1 MERFIVM
8 NKRLIVCCDGTWN
21 TPDKW
26 KDGGYA
32 ITNVALVAL
41 GTPPVG
47 ADGRKQVV
55 YYGKGVGTGKFD
67 ILRGGIFGWG
77 LSRNIKEAY
86 AFLIRCYEPGDDI
99 FLFGF
104 SRGAYTARSLAG
116 LIRNSGL
123 LKRDFEEKIGEAYE
137 LYRRPGGVAK
147 PKSNEM
153 ALFRKSFSH
162 DARVHFIGVWDT
174 VGSLGVPMLINI
186 PFLSRRWT
194 FHDVK
199 LSTQVDNAFHAL
211 AIDEHRPPF
220 APALWEQQTDSPSL
234 RQREIPQRLEQVWFV
249 GSHSDVG
256 GGYPENEAGLSRL
269 SLEWMT
275 ERARECGL
283 DVEIPPCEKTLDKV
297 HDSMTLLYKV
307 FYKKMERKIN
317 GIEQETLHLSVL
329 KRFREDAGYCPQNIR
344 DYLGNAV

>member
-1 MERFIVM
+1 MS
-8 NKRLIVCCDGTWN
+8 KRLVICCDGTWN

-26 KDGGYA
+26 KGGAYA
-32 ITNVALVAL
+32 ITNVARMAL
-41 GTPPVG
+41 GTPSVG
-47 ADGRKQVV
+47 EDGHEQAV
-55 YYGKGVGTGKFD
+55 YYDKGVGTGKFD
-67 ILRGGIFGWG
+67 LLRGGILGWG

-86 AFLIRCYEPGDDI
+86 TFLIRCYEPGDDI

-104 SRGAYTARSLAG
+104 SRGAYTVRSLAG

-123 LKRDFEEKIGEAYE
+123 LKRDFEKKIGEAYE
-137 LYRRPGGVAK
+137 LYRRPGGVEK

-162 DARVHFIGVWDT
+162 DTRIHFIGVWDT
-174 VGSLGVPMLINI
+174 VGALGVPMLINI

-211 AIDEHRPPF
+211 AIDEHRKPF
-220 APALWEQQTDSPSL
+220 TPAIWEQQADSL
-234 RQREIPQRLEQVWFV
+234 ARQQRENPQRLEQVWFI

-256 GGYPENEAGLSRL
+256 GGYPENEAGLCRL
-269 SLEWMT
+269 SFEWMV

-283 DVEIPPCEKTLDKV
+283 TVEIPPEPKALDKM
-297 HDSMTLLYKV
+297 HDSMTFMYKI
-307 FYKKMERKIN
+307 FYIKMNRKIN
-317 GIEQETLHLSVL
+317 GAGRETLHPSVL
-329 KRFREDAGYCPQNIR
+329 ERFRTDTGYCPQSVR
-344 DYLGNAV
+344 DYLKEL

>member
-1 MERFIVM
+1 MS
-8 NKRLIVCCDGTWN
+8 KRLVICCDGTWN

-26 KDGGYA
+26 KDGAYA

-41 GTPPVG
+41 GTPPIG
-47 ADGRKQVV
+47 ADGREQAV
-55 YYGKGVGTGKFD
+55 YYDKGVGTGKFD
-67 ILRGGIFGWG
+67 LLWGGVLGLG

-104 SRGAYTARSLAG
+104 SRGAYTVRSLAG

-123 LKRDFEEKIGEAYE
+123 LKRNFEKKINEAYE
-137 LYRRPGGVAK
+137 LYRRPGSVEK

-153 ALFRKSFSH
+153 VLFRKSFTH
-162 DARVHFIGVWDT
+162 APRIHFIGVWDT
-174 VGSLGVPMLINI
+174 VGALGIPMLVNI

-211 AIDEHRPPF
+211 AIDEHRKPF
-220 APALWEQQTDSPSL
+220 APALWEQQTSSL
-234 RQREIPQRLEQVWFV
+234 AMQTRATPQRLEQVWFA

-256 GGYPENEAGLSRL
+256 GGYPENESGLSRL

-283 DVEIPPCEKTLDKV
+283 TVETPPELKTLDEV
-297 HDSMTLLYKV
+297 HDSMTLMYKIL
-307 FYKKMERKIN
+307 YKKMDRKIN
-317 GIEQETLHLSVL
+317 AAGQETLHPSVL
-329 KRFREDAGYCPQNIR
+329 ERFRKNTGYCPQSVR
-344 DYLGNAV
+344 DYLKFI